1 MIIQATTPTISIK
14 VDNTNL
20 NEFKEI
26 VLVLLQSPFGTI
38 EKKRSNGDIIIGD
51 DESTLSCS
59 LSQEETRKLKESVP
73 LEMQLRVKD
82 NDGNVSAS
90 NIIKVNIGKSLSLEV
105 IWWVQ
110 LQYSHY
116 KSHKIWL

>member
-26 VLVLLQSPFGTI
+26 VLVLGQSPFSTI
-38 EKKRSNGDIIIGD
+38 EKKKSNGDIIIGD

-90 NIIKVNIGKSLSLEV
+90 NIIKVSIGKSLSLEV
-105 IWWVQ
+105 I
-110 LQYSHY
+110 
-116 KSHKIWL
+116 